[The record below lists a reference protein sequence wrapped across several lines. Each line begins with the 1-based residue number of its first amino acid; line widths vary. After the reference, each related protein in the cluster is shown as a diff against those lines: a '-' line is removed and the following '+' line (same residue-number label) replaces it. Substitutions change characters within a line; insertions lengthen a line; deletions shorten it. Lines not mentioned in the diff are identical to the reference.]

1 MTAHVNTIV
10 DSMKLPFCQNQRE
23 HGKVESSLFLT
34 LCRGTML
41 QPLPPKEHRKPVITF
56 RKHHQA
62 IMKKKEFGGQ
72 HSSLSSL
79 LRFIELSKHHI
90 PTNFNIHGKKQKY
103 SMNHNYK
110 GLTRTTRE
118 SLCPEGKI
126 KTDTNYCFTLINENT
141 ESNSENDGCFQIHLT

>member
-1 MTAHVNTIV
+1 
-10 DSMKLPFCQNQRE
+10 
-23 HGKVESSLFLT
+23 
-34 LCRGTML
+34 ML
-41 QPLPPKEHRKPVITF
+41 QPLPPKEHGKPGITF

-62 IMKKKEFGGQ
+62 IAKKKEFGG

-90 PTNFNIHGKKQKY
+90 PMNFNIHGKKQKY
-103 SMNHNYK
+103 SMIIIIK
-110 GLTRTTRE
+110 VSPGLLE
-118 SLCPEGKI
+118 SLCLEEKI